1 MDSCSLEAIL
11 FPSMFAIKNKIIG
24 IPCHEDPSCIG
35 YTIVASL
42 GVAYVIYRILTTGRR
57 LFHENETTLEIEKA
71 IAKKFAPKKGDLT
84 SSYMHRDMDEEEPYD
99 VDRAVDEDGVSL
111 LQEKTKL
118 SLYDVEYKLD
128 GMKVVPVDKN
138 TGKVLDEKQ
147 VETLRKQLLK
157 NWRFEDEDEDDE

>member
-1 MDSCSLEAIL
+1 MS
-11 FPSMFAIKNKIIG
+11 KT
-24 IPCHEDPSCIG
+24 
-35 YTIVASL
+35 TIMPEF
-42 GVAYVIYRILTTGRR
+42 IEEETGRR

-71 IAKKFAPKKGDLT
+71 IAKKFVPKKGDLT
-84 SSYMHRDMDEEEPYD
+84 SSYMHRDMDEAEPYD

-157 NWRFEDEDEDDE
+157 NWRFEDEDEDNE